1 MKVKK
6 AVRSS
11 LSDSRESANHCMSLQ
26 PKPSWYVQPIRY
38 SWDVSPEK
46 PVVSISKNSRSL
58 RAVSY
63 THLDVYKRQEKNSSL
78 PYHPGH
84 GW

>member
-38 SWDVSPEK
+38 SWDVSPVKTSGFYIEK
-46 PVVSISKNSRSL
+46 QQVLKGAD
-58 RAVSY
+58 AVQ
-63 THLDVYKRQEKNSSL
+63 RICIR
-78 PYHPGH
+78 
-84 GW
+84 